1 MTQLILQKHVHY
13 IQSSLYSGANI
24 IVLLPLINSYT
35 CLTGWFG
42 INYPSAFWKFWH
54 CPSKMRDLI
63 ANFIRRSID
72 QFPWDNRFSKI
83 DVNQKEN
90 LFNQS
95 IKNIQSNFIPHETVT
110 CDDRDFPWINRKIKG
125 LIWLKWKV

>member
-1 MTQLILQKHVHY
+1 MK
-13 IQSSLYSGANI
+13 
-24 IVLLPLINSYT
+24 
-35 CLTGWFG
+35 
-42 INYPSAFWKFWH
+42 
-54 CPSKMRDLI
+54 DLI

-110 CDDRDFPWINRKIKG
+110 CDDQDFPWINRKIKG
-125 LIWLKWKV
+125 LI